1 MKTDDV
7 IVTALP
13 CPPACT
19 LSWPVM
25 DANDSSGRG
34 ALLVKHGCRTL
45 MRYMPRTVRDTG
57 REREWERTKCGFSV
71 PFRVSLPI
79 LVKTR
84 HKART
89 STLWYFAFAL
99 CCHSNETRAPISN
112 PPNSVQLGGTPTT
125 LPSYIPVRAVVW
137 AFGRGQN
144 HMTDRQTDT
153 QKRVTNIH
161 FASSTTH
168 AKCTNS
174 RSGYMSQHSWSRL
187 LRLSIHRLTVTKFLH
202 TISMPAVF
210 PPWCGAS
217 SATCLLLWPNF
228 PSKIVIIRTFS

>member
-7 IVTALP
+7 IVTVRHALP

-144 HMTDRQTDT
+144 HRQTDRQTH
-153 QKRVTNIH
+153 RSAWPIYI
-161 FASSTTH
+161 
-168 AKCTNS
+168 S
-174 RSGYMSQHSWSRL
+174 RR
-187 LRLSIHRLTVTKFLH
+187 LRLTRNVPTAVLGICRSIREAVWCASQYIGWQWRNFFIPYLCRLFSRHGVGQALRHVCYCGLTFL
-202 TISMPAVF
+202 V
-210 PPWCGAS
+210 
-217 SATCLLLWPNF
+217 
-228 PSKIVIIRTFS
+228 R